1 VGAERIAAY
10 MLEFVGRLPDLELLE
25 RTVNGQPGLIAR
37 RGGTTATVAA
47 FDVVG
52 DRVVRIWA
60 VRNPEKLRTW
70 TEGA

>member
-1 VGAERIAAY
+1 

-25 RTVNGQPGLIAR
+25 RTVNGLPGLIAR
-37 RGGTTATVAA
+37 RGGATVTVAA
-47 FDVVG
+47 FDVVE
-52 DRVVRIWA
+52 DRIVRIWA